1 MIGSV
6 ENHIVTSDLLNDT
19 LIRNMSNGT
28 MDPNLIAVRSADR
41 DKQLSAEQK
50 FSSDS
55 LSDADSGEKQV
66 ITFEFG
72 IPNNHLIFS
81 KPVYLSVDASDI
93 PDGSWVDL
101 LVLHAGDT
109 DYNTSGLM
117 TDPDGECLPDG
128 TASKPA
134 NRAQVVG
141 SQVAFYT
148 CGASTFALGYV
159 PARDL
164 PNNNVYTLAP
174 TSDNKV
180 IIGGAFTTIGGV
192 TMGRVARV

>member
-1 MIGSV
+1 M
-6 ENHIVTSDLLNDT
+6 TT
-19 LIRNMSNGT
+19 GT
-28 MDPNLIAVRSADR
+28 MDPNLIAVRPASR
-41 DKQLSAEQK
+41 DKQLFAEQK
-50 FSSDS
+50 FSDDS
-55 LSDADSGEKQV
+55 LSESDSEKKQV

-72 IPNNHLIFS
+72 IPENHLIFS
-81 KPVYLSVDASDI
+81 KPVYLSVDAGDI

-101 LVLHAGDT
+101 LVLHAGDV

-117 TDPDGECLPDG
+117 IDPDGECFPDG

-134 NRAQVVG
+134 SRAQVAG

-159 PARDL
+159 PARDF
-164 PNNNVYTLAP
+164 PNNTVYTLSP
-174 TSDNKV
+174 TSDNKA
-180 IIGGAFTTIGGV
+180 IIGGAFTSIGGV